1 MDWDC
6 VASVVVLLYY
16 PHALL
21 DSSRWINFF
30 STFTCSTVF
39 VFLVWFFFCVCIIA
53 NVMKISVYFQEK
65 FEETL
70 NFSYQ
75 IIYCNLFHLEITKF
89 PNKLSIISFAL
100 LTVVMFS

>member
-39 VFLVWFFFCVCIIA
+39 GFSCLVCSFSVCIIA
-53 NVMKISVYFQEK
+53 NVDENFCLYSREK
-65 FEETL
+65 NL

-75 IIYCNLFHLEITKF
+75 IIYCNLFHLEIAKF